1 MEPTTPPVM
10 ENVTEKTFVPSRTVT
25 LFMLLFIA
33 YIAWSQYQTYGH
45 VQKIETLESAY
56 NQYAAELQAL
66 RASSTEST
74 ESVQDL
80 YSSLSYVIEEEKA
93 KSQSL
98 AEKLGVVTN
107 TVGSLDKLSKTDPQ
121 LLKKYS
127 KVYFLNENYVPISL
141 ATIPP
146 EYTYDKKVVYQFHAD
161 AIYQLQKL
169 IDDARRDGVNP
180 LVISAYR
187 SFATQ
192 ASVKAANK
200 IKYGAG
206 TANQFSA
213 EQGFS
218 EHQLGTTVDF
228 TTTQTGTNFIKFD
241 STPEYAWLQQHAH
254 IYGFTLS
261 YPKGNAYYAYEPW
274 HWRYVGIELATRL
287 HTEGKYFYE
296 YDQRSVDLYLTK
308 IFDR

>member
-1 MEPTTPPVM
+1 M
-10 ENVTEKTFVPSRTVT
+10 
-25 LFMLLFIA
+25 
-33 YIAWSQYQTYGH
+33 
-45 VQKIETLESAY
+45 QKIETLQSAY
-56 NQYAAELQAL
+56 SQYSQELQAL

-74 ESVQDL
+74 ESVRDL
-80 YSSLSYVIEEEKA
+80 YGTLSYVIEEEKA
-93 KSQSL
+93 KNQSL

-127 KVYFLNENYVPISL
+127 KVYFLNENYTPISL
-141 ATIPP
+141 VTIPV

-161 AIYQLQKL
+161 AVYQLQRL
-169 IDDARRDGVNP
+169 IEDAKQENINP
-180 LVISAYR
+180 LIISAYR

-192 ASVKAANK
+192 ASIKAANK

-241 STPEYAWLQQHAH
+241 TTKEYTWLRQHAH
-254 IYGFTLS
+254 QYGFILS

-274 HWRYVGIELATRL
+274 HWRYVGKELATRL
-287 HTEGKYFYE
+287 HAEGKYFYE
-296 YDQRSVDLYLTK
+296 YDQRDIDAYLTK
-308 IFDR
+308 VFDR